1 MLNNTYAYVRARWVI
16 LVSIIG
22 FVAPAF
28 VFDLNQ
34 PLEKAVYYLVSY
46 SLIGLLLWWIWGRN
60 LESKDV
66 FGTVPNGE
74 EAWICLMLGT
84 PSVCAHFAGKY
95 LLFVPLSFVV
105 PQFVSWW
112 LFETSTTLFDMS
124 FTREAIL
131 VNGLMAFNLVI
142 LVPIV
147 EEIVFR
153 GFLLHRWCE
162 KFGEKRGV
170 VLSSMLFSIIH
181 KDILGNLVVSVIVS
195 VFCLHRK
202 SLVGPILIHAGNNLM
217 VVIVVLFVWV
227 VGGEVVG
234 PLAASTVEEFRS
246 GWWFGAFTAVV
257 SVPWLY
263 WFVKT
268 RLLESNASC

>member
-1 MLNNTYAYVRARWVI
+1 MLNDTYAYVRARWVI
-16 LVSIIG
+16 LLSIIG

-28 VFDLNQ
+28 IFDLNQ
-34 PLEKAVYYLVSY
+34 PLENAAYCLVSY
-46 SLIGLLLWWIWGRN
+46 SLIGVLLWWIWGRN
-60 LESKDV
+60 VESKYIL
-66 FGTVPNGE
+66 GAVPNEE

-84 PSVCAHFAGKY
+84 PWVCAHFVGKY
-95 LLFVPLSFVV
+95 LLFLPLSYVI

-112 LFETSTTLFDMS
+112 LFEISATFFDTS
-124 FTREAIL
+124 FTLKAIF

-153 GFLLHRWCE
+153 GFILHRWCD
-162 KFGEKRGV
+162 KYGEKRGV
-170 VLSSMLFSIIH
+170 VLSSILFSIMH
-181 KDILGNLVVSVIVS
+181 QDILGNFVVSVILS

-202 SLVGPILIHAGNNLM
+202 SLVGPILIHTGNNLI
-217 VVIVVLFVWV
+217 VVIVALFVWV
-227 VGGEVVG
+227 AGGDIVG
-234 PLAASTVEEFRS
+234 PLAASTIEEFRS
-246 GWWFGAFTAVV
+246 GWWFGACSAVI

-268 RLLESNASC
+268 RLVRSNASP